1 MPVVLFSYAD
11 TQLLYHKKT
20 ALKNFVKHLFSL
32 ENKHLNHIQ
41 YVFCTDEYLLS
52 VNQQFLQHNYYT
64 DIITFDL
71 SDTPDFINAE
81 VYISVDRIKE
91 NAQVHKV
98 TFEAELARV
107 VFHGALHLCG
117 YADKTKKQQ
126 LLMRTKEDF
135 YINLYL
141 KDTTV
146 SRGAK

>member
-11 TQLLYHKKT
+11 TQLMYNKKT

-32 ENKHLNHIQ
+32 ENKSLNHIQ

-71 SDTPDFINAE
+71 SDTPTFINAE
-81 VYISVDRIKE
+81 VYVSVDRIKE
-91 NAQVHKV
+91 NAQTHLVS
-98 TFEAELARV
+98 FESELARV

-117 YADKTKKQQ
+117 YSDKTKMQQQ
-126 LLMRTKEDF
+126 LMRSKEDF

-141 KDTTV
+141 QEITV

>member
-1 MPVVLFSYAD
+1 MPVLLFSYAD
-11 TQLLYHKKT
+11 TQLIYNKKT
-20 ALKNFVKHLFSL
+20 ALKNFVKHLFTL
-32 ENKHLNHIQ
+32 EYKHLNHIQ

-91 NAQVHKV
+91 NALVHKV

-117 YADKTKKQQ
+117 YADKTQKQQ